1 MPQTS
6 EKRKLTVNSISLL
19 TNRLVQGVAT
29 FILTA
34 AIARTLGAESLGQY
48 LLAINYY
55 YIFVN
60 LTSQGFKTLF
70 TRELTRNPE
79 ITPVY
84 LVSGTLLQLVF
95 GLIGSIVMAG
105 LVFLL
110 PYGDRTSSICYVA
123 AVMIIPFSLSNVT
136 EAIFQAQEKMHL
148 IAFSTVPI
156 YLLRLLA
163 IIRII
168 QLNYGV
174 AEVIWILVGSETL
187 ILAIQWLLL
196 IRIVK
201 PTWQIDRDFIWKT
214 IATARTFFAMEG
226 IGIIASR
233 IDILILSL
241 LSSETLVGIYGGICQ
256 LLQPYYIISSS
267 VSLAAFPSMSKA
279 VAVDKEKQH
288 QIVANTIETLLCLSL
303 PFLVGIFFI
312 GDRLLLLIYQDPSFA
327 KESIVLHI
335 VSLSLITGASSKVFS
350 YLLIANGLEKLHLIE
365 VIITTV
371 VGNLAGII
379 LIYQY
384 QLLGAA
390 LMSLSI
396 GFTNFIVMTY
406 FVYNRLFK
414 LKLWPIVRR
423 PLLISVAMSIVFVTL
438 GKFHLDILVT
448 IVAAVVAY
456 VILASFLILR
466 KPNKVSV

>member
-6 EKRKLTVNSISLL
+6 EKRKLTVNSIALL
-19 TNRLVQGVAT
+19 ANRLTQGIAT

-60 LTSQGFKTLF
+60 LASQGFKTLF
-70 TRELTRNPE
+70 TRELARDPE

-95 GLIGSIVMAG
+95 GLIGAIFMIVV
-105 LVFLL
+105 VFLL
-110 PYGDRTSSICYVA
+110 PYSDRTSSICYVA
-123 AVMIIPFSLSNVT
+123 AVMIIPFSLSNIT

-156 YLLRLLA
+156 YILRSLA
-163 IIRII
+163 IINII

-174 AEVIWILVGSETL
+174 ADVVWILVGSETL
-187 ILAIQWLLL
+187 ILIIQWLLL
-196 IRIVK
+196 IKIVK
-201 PTWQIDRDFIWKT
+201 PNWQIDREFIWKT
-214 IATARTFFAMEG
+214 IGTARTFFAMEG

-241 LSSETLVGIYGGICQ
+241 LSNETLVGIYGAICQ
-256 LLQPYYIISSS
+256 LLQPYYIVSGSI
-267 VSLAAFPSMSKA
+267 SLASFPSMSKA
-279 VAVDKEKQH
+279 VAVGKQEQH
-288 QIVANTIETLLCLSL
+288 QITANTIETLLCLSL

-312 GDRLLLLIYQDPSFA
+312 GDRLLLFIYQDPSFV
-327 KESIVLHI
+327 KETIILHI
-335 VSLSLITGASSKVFS
+335 VSMSLITGASARVFS

-371 VGNLAGII
+371 IGNLVGII
-379 LIYQY
+379 LVSQY

-390 LMSLSI
+390 LMNLSI
-396 GFTNFIVMTY
+396 GFINFVVMTY
-406 FVYNRLFK
+406 FVYSRLFH
-414 LKLWPIVRR
+414 LKLWQIVRR
-423 PLLISVAMSIVFVTL
+423 PLLISAAMSIVFVIL
-438 GKFHLDILVT
+438 NKFRLDISIT
-448 IVAAVVAY
+448 IFAAVVAY
-456 VILASFLILR
+456 IALASLLILR
-466 KPNKVSV
+466 KPKNVSV